1 MSWEL
6 VAQQMC
12 RLVGTWTVTFLSD
25 TGMSYHDDRVGVQCH
40 KEVNEAVMRI
50 STQTLQLTLK
60 LDTE

>member
-1 MSWEL
+1 MRWEL
-6 VAQQMC
+6 APQQMC
-12 RLVGTWTVTFLSD
+12 GLVGTWTVTFLSD
-25 TGMSYHDDRVGVQCH
+25 TGMSYHEDSVGVQCH